1 MLKFNLILWL
11 LSCFV
16 HEHRI
21 TRTQARSIT
30 HTHARTRTGT
40 RTQLRC
46 VLGKF
51 VWRKMLE
58 RWQPLST
65 IEIHMFHVQSEE
77 ANWINVAACIAV
89 SCCPALSASCLV
101 EQEAALLRGWAELLR
116 HTRRMRNVAQRTH
129 SIGELFI
136 LCDLQQESK
145 KAHGC

>member
-1 MLKFNLILWL
+1 MNRINFLISTRRDFRYEIHVEIQFNSLTA
-11 LSCFV
+11 FV
-16 HEHRI
+16 LR
-21 TRTQARSIT
+21 ARAQNHAHTGTKYHT

-46 VLGKF
+46 ALGKF

-101 EQEAALLRGWAELLR
+101 EQEAALLRLSRAL
-116 HTRRMRNVAQRTH
+116 A
-129 SIGELFI
+129 
-136 LCDLQQESK
+136 
-145 KAHGC
+145 AYAAYA